1 MINETRNGEETSLQI
16 SRMGVLDISS
26 ADFKLDDKSD
36 GGFLIKN
43 DGTAPV
49 FLKVRLL
56 GMKDTDEFIETRFEV
71 GWNPEIVKT
80 VKKKTDVTTNL
91 KYGV

>member
-1 MINETRNGEETSLQI
+1 MINETRTGEETSLQI
-16 SRMGVLDISS
+16 SRMGVLDIST
-26 ADFKLDDKSD
+26 ADFSLDDKSD

-43 DGTAPV
+43 DGTSPV

-56 GMKDTDEFIETRFEV
+56 GMKDTDDYIETRFEV
-71 GWNPEIVKT
+71 GWNPEIVKS
-80 VKKKTDVTTNL
+80 VKKNTSVSTNL